1 MKSLLKAQIWPDK
14 LNGNP
19 PKTFDL
25 RNSDKKKK
33 KHIKN
38 EFRKTLSS
46 LKILVFLAR
55 KIDTVGITKNKPIT
69 TGNTIKPRGN
79 KRKCF

>member
-1 MKSLLKAQIWPDK
+1 MAIHQKFLTSEIQI
-14 LNGNP
+14 
-19 PKTFDL
+19 
-25 RNSDKKKK
+25 RKKK

>member
-1 MKSLLKAQIWPDK
+1 MKSLLKAHIWADR

-46 LKILVFLAR
+46 QKILVLLAM
-55 KIDTVGITKNKPIT
+55 KIDTVGITKNKPIN
-69 TGNTIKPRGN
+69 TGNTIKPNGN